1 MSAPF
6 PSLPAT
12 GIIAVDGPS
21 GSGKSTFAAAL
32 VAQLGHRAVLV
43 GTDEFATWD
52 NPVAWW
58 PEFVA
63 GVLAPFEV
71 GEDLRYRPRSWHGD
85 EAVHGPEVVREWRPV
100 LVVEGVSSARRAVA
114 SQLSRAWWIDW
125 GSPRQRLDAAVAREG
140 EQSRAHLAAWQRFED
155 GWFAVDRTRQRCVVV
170 DIGRDRRE

>member
-6 PSLPAT
+6 PSLPTT

-63 GVLAPFEV
+63 GLLAPFEV
-71 GEDLRYRPRSWHGD
+71 GEDLRPD
-85 EAVHGPEVVREWRPV
+85 AVVARIGWQAQLEIGIDRVAPV
-100 LVVEGVSSARRAVA
+100 ILELVGEQLLHEPDATTLMAAHVEHHSPTLLRDAQQCRIELGSAVA
-114 SQLSRAWWIDW
+114 AQRAEHVT
-125 GSPRQRLDAAVAREG
+125 GQAL
-140 EQSRAHLAAWQRFED
+140 
-155 GWFAVDRTRQRCVVV
+155 
-170 DIGRDRRE
+170 